1 MTKKIKILSV
11 AAISLWIATLLYT
24 ASQLTKLRDSDILD
38 VSLEDEEDEWG
49 F

>member
-1 MTKKIKILSV
+1 MIKKIKILSV
-11 AAISLWIATLLYT
+11 AIVGIGIATLLFT

-38 VSLEDEEDEWG
+38 ISLDEEDEWG